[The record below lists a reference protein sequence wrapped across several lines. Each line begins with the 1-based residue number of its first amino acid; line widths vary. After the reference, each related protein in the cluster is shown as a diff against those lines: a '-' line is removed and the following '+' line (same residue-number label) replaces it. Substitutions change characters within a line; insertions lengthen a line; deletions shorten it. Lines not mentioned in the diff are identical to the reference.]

1 MTAFELIQAVLVFI
15 MLAVAIWFCSRS
27 PLWLAKFIDKEVIGN
42 TDVSSYYRP
51 TREFIAYIRE
61 HPESWHLRYPRVLRA
76 IRLTGWWAFIILAV
90 NLLMIFLVSIGVVE
104 VSGPGVSGR

>member
-1 MTAFELIQAVLVFI
+1 MTAFELIQAILVFI

-51 TREFIAYIRE
+51 NREFIAYIRE

-76 IRLTGWWAFIILAV
+76 IRLTGWLAIH
-90 NLLMIFLVSIGVVE
+90 NSCGKPLDDIPGKHWRGE
-104 VSGPGVSGR
+104 GVSVN